1 MSIGDFADVATNK
14 AASRSATILQY
25 PINNADQY
33 QGKMTFHLVD
43 EEAERAFSPDFSG
56 FVGSLYRAGGELKS
70 SAVTLA
76 SAAVDAPG
84 DIRDFVADTGPSQ
97 QSKVQQFYG
106 DSLKPAKAS
115 RTPKMI
121 PDQKVTLYLPQA
133 IQIQD
138 AASYDTNVELG
149 SLGGGVAS
157 AIAAK
162 QNVGSA
168 LEAGASRINSMVRS
182 LTQDPRNISRE
193 EASLATARIA
203 ANTPSL
209 GFGATIS
216 QGIVAATGVT
226 TNPNVRALFRSVP
239 IRNFSFQFTLIPT
252 SQKESIEIREIIK
265 FFRTELYPVQL
276 EAGGVAYGY
285 KFPNRFIIRVSY
297 KNREIPGVKF
307 LPVYLQSFNATYN
320 PNGMG
325 MHKDGGWPEVGITM
339 SFTEGKAL
347 NRADVEEGGY

>member
-43 EEAERAFSPDFSG
+43 EEAERAFNPDFSG
-56 FVGSLYRAGGELKS
+56 FIQSLGRAGAELG
-70 SAVTLA
+70 
-76 SAAVDAPG
+76 SAAATGGAAVLEGAFQVDVPS
-84 DIRDFVADTGPSQ
+84 GPSQ
-97 QSKVQQFYG
+97 QSKIQQFYG
-106 DSLKPAKAS
+106 GELKPSKAS

-133 IQIQD
+133 IQVQD

-149 SLGGGVAS
+149 SLGGGIAN
-157 AIAAK
+157 AITAK
-162 QNVGSA
+162 QNVGQA
-168 LEAGASRINSMVRS
+168 LEAGASRINSLVRS
-182 LTQDPRNISRE
+182 LTQDPTSLSRE
-193 EASLATARIA
+193 EASLAAARA
-203 ANTPSL
+203 SSKAPL
-209 GFGATIS
+209 GLGAPLS
-216 QGIVAATGVT
+216 QGIIAATGVT
-226 TNPNVRALFRSVP
+226 SNPNVRALFRSVP

-252 SQKESIEIREIIK
+252 SQRESNEIREIIK

-325 MHKDGGWPEVGITM
+325 MHKDGGWPEVSVTM

-347 NRADVEEGGY
+347 NRQDIEEGGY